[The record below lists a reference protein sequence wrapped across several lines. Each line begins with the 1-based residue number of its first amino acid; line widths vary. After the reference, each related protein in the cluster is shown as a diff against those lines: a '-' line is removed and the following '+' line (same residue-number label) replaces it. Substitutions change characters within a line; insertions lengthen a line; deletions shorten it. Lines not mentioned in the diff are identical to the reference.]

1 MPFQLLAMAF
11 LSRAQRKLFAT
22 GVPILTYHSIGPSA
36 PRALDPFLYVPAAQ
50 FEAQLIQLKRE
61 NYQPVSLS
69 DAIRRPGNAG
79 GRVVITFDDGC
90 ANVFHNALPT
100 LAGQGVKAIQ
110 FLVARLIGG
119 RNDWMTKYG
128 DVSEPLM
135 DEGQVRE
142 WLAAGHEIGSHTL
155 THPNLPKLSRD
166 AASEEIAGSKK
177 LLEDRFGMP
186 VRHFCYPGGK
196 YNEAV
201 RDLVAEAGYE
211 TACTTRFGV
220 NPAGTSRH
228 ELRRVVPLTRGELT
242 RKSVH
247 RLCRLLRPHP
257 DPRNSNAKSK

>member
-22 GVPILTYHSIGPSA
+22 GLPILTYHSIGPRA
-36 PRALDPFLYVPAAQ
+36 PCALDPFLYVPTAK
-50 FEAQLIQLKRE
+50 FEAQLTQLKRE
-61 NYQPVSLS
+61 NYETVSLS
-69 DAIRRPGNAG
+69 SFVAEHPDPARKLI
-79 GRVVITFDDGC
+79 VTFDDGC
-90 ANVFHNALPT
+90 ANVFQNALPV
-100 LAGQGVKAIQ
+100 LSRQGVKAIQ

-128 DVSEPLM
+128 DAPEPLM
-135 DEGQVRE
+135 DEVQIRE

-166 AASEEIAGSKK
+166 AAREEIAGSRK
-177 LLEDRFGMP
+177 LLEDRFGTA

-201 RDLVAEAGYE
+201 RELVGEAGYE

-220 NPAGTSRH
+220 NPAGTPRH
-228 ELRRVVPLTRGELT
+228 ELRRIVPLNRGELA
-242 RKSVH
+242 RKIVH
-247 RLCRLLRPHP
+247 RLGRKLRPDP
-257 DPRNSNAKSK
+257 DAKSSNTNSE